1 MEAGHAV
8 LKMLGKLSVL
18 KESGLIKVGD
28 KVVHKT
34 ICTKRNGCVWVWEV
48 IEVKAGVLKLKH
60 KPEKAETVIW
70 CKESEVDLY
79 GETK

>member
-1 MEAGHAV
+1 
-8 LKMLGKLSVL
+8 MLGKLSVL
-18 KESGLIKVGD
+18 KENGLIKVGN

-34 ICTKRNGCVWVWEV
+34 ICTKRNGCVWIWEV
-48 IEVKAGVLKLKH
+48 IEVKAGVLKLLH
-60 KPEKAETVIW
+60 RLEKAETVIW